1 VEFHYATMW
10 EALAD
15 ALGDATALV
24 QGEVR
29 RSWRDFD
36 ARAAS
41 LAGAFTEAGLGPG
54 SKVGLFLYNAPEFM
68 ESYFA
73 ALKIRA
79 VPFNVNYRYVEKE
92 LLYLLD
98 NADAEALVF
107 HSSFGETV
115 AGILTNLPG
124 LKLAIS
130 VDDGG
135 PQLEATESYQALM
148 AHEPAPRITRSPD
161 DVTMIYTGGTTGM
174 PKGVVSKIGS
184 TVQDLLTTTPA
195 MIGEQP
201 APTPEDAIA
210 IAVRFW
216 AEGRQFVTIP
226 APPLIH
232 NTALGIGANP
242 TLLFGG
248 RVVLLNGRRFDVDEL
263 WDVAA
268 REHANC
274 LVVVGDAFARP
285 MLKALEEPGAPERD
299 LSSLSLIA
307 SSGAMFSSEVKVGLH
322 EHLPRAVVADII
334 AATEGAMGLSISM
347 KTHPAPTGT
356 FTPWPGVVLV
366 GEEGQILRAGSDEV
380 GMVALPGGAE
390 GYFKDEEK
398 TAATFRVID
407 GVRYTLPGDFA
418 TIGPDGTLT
427 LLGRGSQCINT
438 AGEKVFP
445 EEVEEV
451 MKLHPAVEDC
461 LVFGQPD
468 ERFGQRVVAVV
479 SLAGSGSSVADE
491 ELLARAK
498 EHLAS
503 YKLPRQI
510 VTVDAV
516 PRTATGKADYPE
528 ARLLFDAA
536 VANANANA
544 NAPAD

>member
-1 VEFHYATMW
+1 VEFHYATIW
-10 EALAD
+10 EGVAD
-15 ALGDATALV
+15 AIPDATALV
-24 QGEVR
+24 QGDVR
-29 RSWRDFD
+29 RSWKSFD
-36 ARAAS
+36 DRSAA
-41 LAGAFTEAGLGPG
+41 LAGALADAGLGAG
-54 SKVGLFLYNAPEFM
+54 SKVGLYLYNAPEFM
-68 ESYFA
+68 ETYFA

-107 HSSFGETV
+107 HSSFSETV
-115 AGILTNLPG
+115 ARILPG
-124 LKLAIS
+124 LPALKLAIS

-135 PQLEATESYQALM
+135 PQLDTVQPYETLLAQ
-148 AHEPAPRITRSPD
+148 HEPAPRIARSPD

-184 TVQDLLTTTPA
+184 TVQDLLTTTPS

-201 APTPEDAIA
+201 ATAPEDAIA
-210 IAVRFW
+210 IAVRF
-216 AEGRQFVTIP
+216 AEEGRQFVTIP

-248 RVVLLNGRRFDVDEL
+248 RMVLLNGRRFDVDEL

-268 REHANC
+268 AERANC

-285 MLKALEEPGAPERD
+285 MLKALDEPDAPPRD
-299 LSSLSLIA
+299 LSSVSLIA

-366 GEEGQILRAGSDEV
+366 GEDGQIIPAGSSEI

-427 LLGRGSQCINT
+427 LLGRGSQCINS
-438 AGEKVFP
+438 AGEKIFP

-461 LVFGQPD
+461 LVFGLPD

-479 SLAGSGSSVADE
+479 SLAAPGSSVSDDD
-491 ELLARAK
+491 LLATAR

-503 YKLPRQI
+503 YKLPRRI
-510 VTVDAV
+510 VTVAAV

-528 ARLLFDAA
+528 ARQLFDAA
-536 VANANANA
+536 TA
-544 NAPAD
+544 